1 MASCYPGFGQD
12 RLVSGQDAVDVVVHF
27 GFLTGGGGSSRLRIG
42 GWIGGAG
49 TNGADSIVI
58 VASRDRRVGVQET
71 HP

>member
-1 MASCYPGFGQD
+1 MASCCAGLGQD
-12 RLVSGQDAVDVVVHF
+12 RLVSGQDAIDVVVHF
-27 GFLTGGGGSSRLRIG
+27 GFLTGGGGSRLRIG